1 MKARSAGIGGSR
13 FEKYQLSRRSKS
25 SDKKKSRESSSFW
38 LGELVGG
45 GSRTMEEDSRFG
57 EGW

>member
-1 MKARSAGIGGSR
+1 MKARSVGIGGSR

-25 SDKKKSRESSSFW
+25 SDEKKSRESSSFW

-45 GSRTMEEDSRFG
+45 GSRTMEG
-57 EGW
+57 GQQVWGGW